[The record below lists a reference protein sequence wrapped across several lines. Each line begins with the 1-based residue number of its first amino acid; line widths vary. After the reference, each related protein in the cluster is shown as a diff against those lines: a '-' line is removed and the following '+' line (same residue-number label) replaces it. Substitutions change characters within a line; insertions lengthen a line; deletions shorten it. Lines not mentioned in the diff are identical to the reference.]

1 MNATVNLLRRAGR
14 ATVRI
19 EARIPEGHP
28 SAHILGTARIGSGT
42 LIDAGGLILTVNY
55 VVLGA
60 EEVKVTVQ
68 DGRELSG
75 EMVAQDIVSGL
86 AVLRVAADKLP
97 TLPLVDSR
105 HLNVGDEVFVVSSIG
120 DGGCRAADGAITYI
134 GSFDANWEY
143 TLDRAIMSSPLNPG
157 LGGGA
162 LVDRWGRAV
171 GVVALSLNAIGR
183 FTLAIPGECFV
194 EHRDELLQHGRRQT
208 MIPRAWLGVFCHA
221 LQDHVVIAGLLPG
234 APADQAGLKQ
244 GDVILKIDGQDVAD
258 RRTLYQQLWT
268 HRAGEA
274 VDLKIFRDNEIRTIH
289 VPTVDAEEFFS

>member
-1 MNATVNLLRRAGR
+1 MNATVSLLRRAGR

-19 EARIPEGHP
+19 EAGIPEGHA
-28 SAHILGTARIGSGT
+28 SAQILGTARVGSGT
-42 LIDAGGLILTVNY
+42 IIDAAGLILTVNY

-60 EEVKVTVQ
+60 QEVKVTLQ
-68 DGRELSG
+68 DGREFRG
-75 EMVAQDIVSGL
+75 DVVAQDIISGL
-86 AVLRVAADKLP
+86 AALRIPVDKLP
-97 TLPLVDSR
+97 ALQLVDSR
-105 HLNVGDEVFVVSSIG
+105 HLNIGDEVFVVSSVG
-120 DGGCRAADGAITYI
+120 DGGCRAADGSITYI

-194 EHRDELLQHGRRQT
+194 DHQDELLRHGRRQSLER
-208 MIPRAWLGVFCHA
+208 RAWLGLFCHT
-221 LQDHVVIAGLLPG
+221 LQDHVVVAGLMPG
-234 APADQAGLKQ
+234 APADRAGLRQ
-244 GDVILKIDGQDVAD
+244 GDVILTIDGRDVAD

-268 HRAGEA
+268 HRAGDA
-274 VDLKIFRDNEIRTIH
+274 VDLKIFRDSEIRTIQ
-289 VPTVDAEEFFS
+289 VPTLDAEEFFA